1 MSFTRLTEDLNII
14 QKLPDDPNDSGG
26 LSSEELKAKF
36 DEACNTIKAY
46 LNITLL
52 EELESENAAGNIGIK
67 TIDGIDTAT
76 TVQAALE
83 AIMETVQDISQSG
96 IADGSVTAAKLG
108 TAAVET
114 AKIKDGAVTSGK
126 IADSAVATAKILDLA
141 ITAAK
146 IASGAVTTDKIA
158 SSAVTADKVG
168 SDAINTANIIDGAVN
183 SGKLSDSSVLTAKL
197 ANNAV
202 TAQKISGGAVS
213 GLYDGTILVSGWTG
227 SAAPYTNAATV
238 SGILDTDVPI
248 IDLMPSD
255 NYEVASV
262 EDEAWGKIYR
272 AVTSANTVTFYAK
285 EKPTVALSFKARCI
299 RK

>member
-1 MSFTRLTEDLNII
+1 MSFTRLTDDLNVI

-26 LSSEELKAKF
+26 LSSKELKAKF
-36 DEACNTIKAY
+36 DEACNAIKSY
-46 LNITLL
+46 INSIFL
-52 EELESENAAGNIGIK
+52 EELESEDAAGDIGIT

-76 TVQAALE
+76 NVQAALE
-83 AIMETVQDISQSG
+83 AIMEAIQDISQSG
-96 IADGSVTAAKLG
+96 IADGSVTAAKLA

-158 SSAVTADKVG
+158 NGAVTADKVG
-168 SDAINTANIIDGAVN
+168 SNAIATANIVDGAVN

-202 TAQKISGGAVS
+202 TAQKINSGAVS

-227 SAAPYTNAATV
+227 ASAPYTNAVTV

-248 IDLMPSD
+248 IDLVPSD
-255 NYEVASV
+255 NYETASA
-262 EDEAWGKIYR
+262 EDDAWGKIYR
-272 AVTSANTVTFYAK
+272 AVTSANTITFYAK
-285 EKPTVALSFKARCI
+285 EIPTVALAFKARCI